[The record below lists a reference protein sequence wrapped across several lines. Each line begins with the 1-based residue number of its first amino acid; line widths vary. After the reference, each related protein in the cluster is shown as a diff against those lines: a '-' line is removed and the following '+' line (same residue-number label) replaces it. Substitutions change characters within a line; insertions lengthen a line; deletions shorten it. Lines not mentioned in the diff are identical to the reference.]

1 MMADEK
7 GKHTYVVADAS
18 AAVWTNN
25 PSIDR
30 KSVETE
36 VENWKT
42 MRQAQR
48 DIEKSNKE
56 YESVLAINESKG
68 K

>member
-1 MMADEK
+1 MTADEN
-7 GKHTYVVADAS
+7 GRHNYVVAAEGS
-18 AAVWTNN
+18 PVWEGTNIKREAV
-25 PSIDR
+25 
-30 KSVETE
+30 VQE